1 MTEGPRTI
9 VIGGGHNGLVCAAYL
24 ANAGRRVLVLEA
36 ASQPGGAAVTRSI
49 APGFRVSACAHIL
62 HQLNSRVISD
72 LNLERHGLRFSTRD
86 MATVAL
92 HGDGRHITL
101 SGADAGTQSLAAHSK
116 TDAAALPKLRQRLD
130 RFAKTLQPFLG
141 TTPPRL
147 GTRDWTDRRSL
158 LKLGWKIRRLGRNH
172 MRELLR
178 IGPMNVADLLEE
190 EFETDLLRG
199 ALAFDAILGTRLGP
213 RSPDSVLTWLY
224 RLAAQ
229 IGAARNG
236 AGHGLAIPE
245 GGMGSVSDALAQ
257 SATAAGAELRMDAP
271 VARILVNDDR
281 VSGVVLESGEE
292 MDADTVISNA
302 DPHRTFIDLLGTEHL
317 DTGFVRRVKNIR
329 LRGACAKVNL
339 ALDAL
344 PSFNGLDANQ
354 LGARLLVAPGIDYL
368 ERAFNHVKYGE
379 YSEAPGIEITIPS
392 VNDHSLA
399 PRGQHV
405 LSAIVQYAPYD
416 LKGGW
421 EAAKDGFADRVL
433 GVIASYAP
441 GIEKHVIARQLL
453 TPTDFERDFGMTG
466 GHWHHGE
473 LGFDQLFMLRPV
485 PGATQY
491 ETPMAGLYL
500 CGAGTHPG
508 GGVMGVAGMNAARQV
523 MLKEA
528 A

>member
-1 MTEGPRTI
+1 MTHRQRTI

-24 ANAGRRVLVLEA
+24 AKAGRRVVVLEA

-62 HQLNSRVISD
+62 HQLNTRVISD
-72 LNLERHGLRFSTRD
+72 LDLAKHGLRCSTRD

-101 SGADAGTQSLAAHSK
+101 YDGDTGAQSLAAHSGA
-116 TDAAALPKLRQRLD
+116 DAAALPKLRQRLG
-130 RFAKTLQPFLG
+130 RFAKMLQPFLA

-147 GTRDWTDRRSL
+147 ATRDWSDRRSL
-158 LKLGWKIRRLGRNH
+158 LKLGWKIRRLGRAD
-172 MRELLR
+172 MRDLLR
-178 IGPMNVADLLEE
+178 IGAMNVADLLEE

-199 ALAFDAILGTRLGP
+199 ALAFDATLGTRLGP
-213 RSPDSVLTWLY
+213 RSPESVLTWLY
-224 RLAAQ
+224 RLAAEV
-229 IGAARNG
+229 GATRNG
-236 AGHGLAIPE
+236 AGQGLAIPE
-245 GGMGSVSDALAQ
+245 GGMGSVSDALALA
-257 SATAAGAELRMDAP
+257 ATAAGAELRVDAP
-271 VARILVNDDR
+271 VASILVKGDR
-281 VSGVVLESGEE
+281 VSGVALACGEE
-292 MDADTVISNA
+292 VDADTIISNA
-302 DPHRTFIDLLGTEHL
+302 DPHHTFIDLLGTEHL

-329 LRGACAKVNL
+329 LRGACAKLNL

-344 PSFNGLDANQ
+344 PSFDGLDASQ

-379 YSEAPGIEITIPS
+379 YSEAPGIEMTIPS
-392 VNDHSLA
+392 LNDGSLA
-399 PRGQHV
+399 PPGQHV

-433 GVIASYAP
+433 GVIARYAP

-453 TPTDFERDFGMTG
+453 TPADFERDFRMTG

-491 ETPMAGLYL
+491 TTPMAGLYL

-528 A
+528 S

>member
-1 MTEGPRTI
+1 MSERQRTI

-24 ANAGRRVLVLEA
+24 ANAGRRVVVLEA
-36 ASQPGGAAVTRSI
+36 ASQPGGAAVTHSF
-49 APGFRVSACAHIL
+49 APGFKVSACAHIL
-62 HQLNSRVISD
+62 HQLNARVVSD
-72 LNLERHGLRFSTRD
+72 LNLDRHGLRFSSRD

-92 HGDGRHITL
+92 HREGRHITL
-101 SGADAGTQSLAAHSK
+101 SGADADIKSIAAHSHD
-116 TDAAALPKLRQRLD
+116 DADALPKLRRRLE
-130 RFAKTLQPFLG
+130 RFARTLQPFLG

-147 GTRDWTDRRSL
+147 GTSSWSDRRSL
-158 LKLGWKIRRLGRNH
+158 LKLGWKIRGLGRAD

-178 IGPMNVADLLEE
+178 IGAMNVADLLEE
-190 EFETDLLRG
+190 EFETDSLRG

-224 RLAAQ
+224 RMAAQ
-229 IGAARNG
+229 VGAARNG
-236 AGHGLAIPE
+236 AAQGLAIPE
-245 GGMGSVSDALAQ
+245 GGMGAVSDALAQ
-257 SATAAGAELRMDAP
+257 AATTAGAELRVDAP
-271 VARILVNDDR
+271 VAKILVSNDR

-292 MDADTVISNA
+292 MDAGTVISNA
-302 DPHRTFIDLLGTEHL
+302 DPHRTFIDLLGTEYL

-329 LRGACAKVNL
+329 MRGACAKINL
-339 ALDAL
+339 ALDSL
-344 PSFNGLDANQ
+344 PSFNGLDASR
-354 LGARLLVAPGIDYL
+354 LGERLLIAPGIDYL

-379 YSEAPGIEITIPS
+379 YSDAPALEITIPS
-392 VNDHSLA
+392 LNDRSLA
-399 PRGQHV
+399 PEGQHV

-416 LKGGW
+416 MKGGW
-421 EAAKDGFADRVL
+421 EAARDGFADRVL
-433 GVIASYAP
+433 DVIAHYAP
-441 GIEKHVIARQLL
+441 GIEKHVVARELL
-453 TPTDFERDFGMTG
+453 TPVDFERDYRMTG

-491 ETPMAGLYL
+491 ATPMAGLFL

>member
-1 MTEGPRTI
+1 MTARQRTI

-36 ASQPGGAAVTRSI
+36 ASQPGGAAVTHAI
-49 APGFRVSACAHIL
+49 APGFKVSACAHIL

-72 LNLERHGLRFSTRD
+72 LDLPRHGLRFSTRD

-92 HGDGRHITL
+92 DGDGRHITL
-101 SGADAGTQSLAAHSK
+101 SGSDAGRQSLVAHSQK
-116 TDAAALPKLRQRLD
+116 DAAALPKLRQRLD

-147 GTRDWTDRRSL
+147 GTRDWSDRRSL
-158 LKLGWKIRRLGRNH
+158 LKLGWKIRRLGRAD

-178 IGPMNVADLLEE
+178 IGAMNVADLLEE
-190 EFETDLLRG
+190 ELETDLLRG
-199 ALAFDAILGTRLGP
+199 ALAFDAIVGTRLGP

-224 RLAAQ
+224 RLAAEV
-229 IGAARNG
+229 GAADNG

-245 GGMGSVSDALAQ
+245 GGMGSVSNALAQ

-271 VARILVNDDR
+271 VAKILVKNDR

-292 MDADTVISNA
+292 IGADTVISNA
-302 DPHRTFIDLLGTEHL
+302 DPHRTFIELLGAEHL

-329 LRGACAKVNL
+329 LRGACAKINL

-344 PSFNGLDANQ
+344 PTFNGLDASQ
-354 LGARLLVAPGIDYL
+354 LDARLLVAPGIDYL

-379 YSEAPGIEITIPS
+379 YSEAPGVEITIPS
-392 VNDHSLA
+392 LNDHSLA
-399 PRGQHV
+399 PQGQHV

-421 EAAKDGFADRVL
+421 EAARDGFADRVL

-441 GIEKHVIARQLL
+441 GIEKHVVARQLL
-453 TPTDFERDFGMTG
+453 TPLDFERDYRMTG

-473 LGFDQLFMLRPV
+473 LGFDQIFMLRPV

-491 ETPMAGLYL
+491 ATPMTGLYL
-500 CGAGTHPG
+500 CGAGAHPG

-523 MLKEA
+523 MLKEVA
-528 A
+528 

>member
-72 LNLERHGLRFSTRD
+72 LNLARHGLRFSTRD

-92 HGDGRHITL
+92 QVDGRHITL
-101 SGADAGTQSLAAHSK
+101 SGADAGTQSLSVHSK
-116 TDAAALPKLRQRLD
+116 TDAAALPKLRQRLA

-147 GTRDWTDRRSL
+147 GTRDWSDRRGL

-245 GGMGSVSDALAQ
+245 GGMGSVSDALARA
-257 SATAAGAELRMDAP
+257 ATATGAELRMDAP

-292 MDADTVISNA
+292 MDAHTIISNA
-302 DPHRTFIDLLGTEHL
+302 DPHRTFIDLLGAEHL

-329 LRGACAKVNL
+329 LRGACAKINL

-392 VNDHSLA
+392 LNDHSLA

-421 EAAKDGFADRVL
+421 DAGKEAFTNTALAQLSR
-433 GVIASYAP
+433 YAP
-441 GIEKHVIARQLL
+441 DLREPIIHTEVL
-453 TPTDFERDFGMTG
+453 TPADIEREFRITV

-473 LGFDQLFMLRPV
+473 LALDQARMMRPV
-485 PGATQY
+485 PRAAEY
-491 ETPMAGLYL
+491 STPLSGLYL
-500 CGAGTHPG
+500 CGAGSHPG
-508 GGVMGVAGMNAARQV
+508 GGVMGHAGRNAATAV
-523 MLKEA
+523 LSGD
-528 A
+528 

>member
-1 MTEGPRTI
+1 MTDRQRTI

-62 HQLNSRVISD
+62 HQLSSRVISD
-72 LNLERHGLRFSTRD
+72 LDLQRHGLRFSTRD

-92 HGDGRHITL
+92 DGDGRHITL
-101 SGADAGTQSLAAHSK
+101 SSADAGTQSLAVHSK
-116 TDAAALPKLRQRLD
+116 ADAATLPKLRQRLD
-130 RFAKTLQPFLG
+130 RFAQTLQPFLG

-147 GTRDWTDRRSL
+147 GTRDWSDRRSL
-158 LKLGWKIRRLGRNH
+158 LKLGWKIRRNH
-172 MRELLR
+172 MRDRLR
-178 IGPMNVADLLEE
+178 IGAMNVADSLEE

-236 AGHGLAIPE
+236 AGHGLGIPE

-257 SATAAGAELRMDAP
+257 AATAAGAELRMDAP
-271 VARILVNDDR
+271 VARILVKGDR
-281 VSGVVLESGEE
+281 VSGVALDSGEE

-302 DPHRTFIDLLGTEHL
+302 DPHRTFIELLGTEHL

-344 PSFNGLDANQ
+344 PSFNGLDASQ
-354 LGARLLVAPGIDYL
+354 LGARLLIAPGIDYL

-392 VNDHSLA
+392 FNDRSLA
-399 PRGQHV
+399 PEGQHV

-421 EAAKDGFADRVL
+421 ETAKDGFADRVL

-441 GIEKHVIARQLL
+441 GIEKHVIARELL
-453 TPTDFERDFGMTG
+453 TPADFERDFRMTG

-491 ETPMAGLYL
+491 ATPMAGLYL

-508 GGVMGVAGMNAARQV
+508 GGVMGVAGMNAARQI